1 MLVDFFDI
9 NEISST
15 VNDVL
20 HNPEK
25 YKKIKKNARKTIID
39 KYDLKKVS
47 IPKQLNMIKDLLDEK
62 K

>member
-1 MLVDFFDI
+1 
-9 NEISST
+9 

-47 IPKQLNMIKDLLDEK
+47 LPKQLNLIKDLLNEK
-62 K
+62 N